1 MAASLM
7 KTIRTSQRMLTAMEQ
22 APKAL
27 ATSQQHGLHLSR
39 PAQGSLSIPERLEHV
54 PDAADPGFF
63 ESVEYFF
70 HKACVIA
77 EDSLIDE
84 NMSAVR
90 ASRDEKVKKAHGI
103 LKIIEPCAHVLEVNF
118 PVLRDDGNYEMITGY
133 RAQHSH
139 HRSPCKGGI
148 RYSMDVCADEVK
160 ALSALMTYKCACV
173 DVPFGGGKAGLRIN
187 PKEYSENELEKITR
201 RFALELAKK
210 GFLGPSIDVPAPD
223 MGTGEREMAWI
234 ADTYANTVG
243 YTNMNASACVTGKPI
258 NQGGIHGRTSA
269 TGRGVFHG
277 IDNFISEAKYMAM
290 VGQSPGWGG
299 KTYIVQGFG
308 NVGLHTCRYLTRA
321 GATCVGIAEWDGS
334 IYNPEGIDPKALEDY
349 LLENGTIVGFP
360 GAEPYT
366 GENIMFE
373 KCDILVPA
381 AMEKVIH
388 KGNAD
393 RIQASIIAEAANGP
407 VTPAGDKILQEKGI
421 LVIPDMYINAG
432 GVTVSYFEWL
442 KNINHVS
449 YGRLTFKYER
459 ESNFHLLQSVQ
470 NSLEKRFGR
479 VGGPIPVTPSEEFDR
494 RMSGASE
501 KDIVHSGLDYSM
513 ERTARR
519 MMDTAIKMDLGLDLR
534 TAAYINS
541 ITKIFT
547 TFRDAGLTFN

>member
-1 MAASLM
+1 LVSAMR
-7 KTIRTSQRMLTAMEQ
+7 RTSTLISRASKEQ
-22 APKAL
+22 ARKASRGVH
-27 ATSQQHGLHLSR
+27 TSTAAL
-39 PAQGSLSIPERLEHV
+39 GSLQIPDRLQHV
-54 PDAADPGFF
+54 QHAQDPGFF

-70 HKACVIA
+70 HKACVKA

-84 NMSAVR
+84 QMKSIR
-90 ASRDEKVKKAHGI
+90 TSRDEKLKKAHGI
-103 LKIIEPCAHVLEVNF
+103 LRIIEPCAHVIEINF
-118 PVLRDDGNYEMITGY
+118 PLLRDNGEYEMIQGF

-148 RYSMDVCADEVK
+148 RYSLDVCADEVK

-173 DVPFGGGKAGLRIN
+173 DVPFGGGKAGIAID
-187 PKEYSENELEKITR
+187 PKLYSENELEKITR

-234 ADTYANTVG
+234 ADTFANTIG
-243 YTNMNASACVTGKPI
+243 YGDLNASACVTGKPI

-277 IDNFISEAKYMAM
+277 IDNFIKEAHYMSM
-290 VGQSPGWGG
+290 IGQSPGWGG

-334 IYNPEGIDPKALEDY
+334 IYNPDGIDPKALEDWK
-349 LLENGTIVGFP
+349 LEHGTIVGFP
-360 GAEPYT
+360 GAQEYT
-366 GENIMFE
+366 GENIMYE
-373 KCDILVPA
+373 ACDILVPA

-388 KGNAD
+388 AGNAD
-393 RIQASIIAEAANGP
+393 KIKAKIIAEAANGP
-407 VTPAGDKILQEKGI
+407 VTPAGDEILQANGC

-442 KNINHVS
+442 KNLNHVS

-459 ESNFHLLQSVQ
+459 ESNYHLLQSVQ
-470 NSLEKRFGR
+470 NSLETRFGR
-479 VGGPIPVTPSEEFDR
+479 VGGAIPVTPSREFND

-513 ERTARR
+513 ERTATN
-519 MMDTAIKMDLGLDLR
+519 MMNTAIKMDLGLDIR

-541 ITKIFT
+541 ITKIFQT
-547 TFRDAGLTFN
+547 YMAAGLTFN